1 MNNIIRSFLTVI
13 PMFLIYIFVNL
24 QLEFMEW
31 KTKKVRQIVSGI
43 LAIIWVIGFG
53 IFTGYTG
60 FLRG

>member
-1 MNNIIRSFLTVI
+1 MNNIIRCLLTVI
-13 PMFLIYIFVNL
+13 PMLLIYIFVNS

-31 KTKKVRQIVSGI
+31 KTKKVRQIVGGI

-60 FLRG
+60 L

>member
-1 MNNIIRSFLTVI
+1 ML
-13 PMFLIYIFVNL
+13 LIYIFVNS

-31 KTKKVRQIVSGI
+31 KTKKVRQIVGGI